1 MQGMRKEATG
11 PGPLSFNS
19 GPLAAVRRPVV
30 SLQSRPAPN
39 SGTPAGMRDEVLRAL
54 IVDDE
59 PIARKILR
67 EEVELITDVKLV
79 GEAENGQEALEQ
91 IAAKEPDVVLLDLQM
106 PVMGG
111 FEVVRRLEGGK
122 LPVVIAV
129 TAYDQF
135 AVQAFEAGAID
146 YLLKPVSQ
154 TRLLQALNRARAL
167 RSNALQVA
175 ESLARLQE
183 AEGPATSMR
192 GRKIV
197 GRHGEDYFLLNADE
211 VFAFQAEGDLVWI
224 ITAKQKYLAT
234 QTLRALQEKLASNGF
249 ERIHRNALVNL
260 DHVRKMTALS
270 SQRWLIT
277 LQNGKEFIVSKRQA
291 RGVRHLLNW

>member
-1 MQGMRKEATG
+1 MRKEATG
-11 PGPLSFNS
+11 PGPLNPNS
-19 GPLAAVRRPVV
+19 GPLAPVRRPVV
-30 SLQSRPAPN
+30 SLQSLPAPN
-39 SGTPAGMRDEVLRAL
+39 SDTPAGMRDEVLRAL

-67 EEVELITDVKLV
+67 EELELITDVKLV

-91 IAAKEPDVVLLDLQM
+91 IAAREPDVVLLDLQM

-183 AEGPATSMR
+183 VEGTPTSLR

-277 LQNGKEFIVSKRQA
+277 LHNGKEFIVSKRQA